1 MTAEPGK
8 SAGTPIRI
16 RYIES
21 GDYFVEGSEQLPS
34 TPVSISRWQI
44 GFIIVVVVLMPVLM
58 LLQQGL
64 HERTFNW
71 KTFAI
76 SLLPVLFVAGF
87 AVLLFFVFRKPRLL
101 FGQNYYRKSYRKQ
114 IGRDETNVVAE
125 FGQDAL
131 FISGEGGVATHIPW
145 NTIPRAI
152 ERPKGLLVYESD
164 TVFRWF
170 PKSAFASEH
179 DYAAAVE
186 LLRTK
191 VVKFERM
198 I

>member
-1 MTAEPGK
+1 MTAEPEK

-21 GDYFVEGSEQLPS
+21 GDYFVEATEQLPS
-34 TPVSISRWQI
+34 TPVSIGRWQI
-44 GFIIVVVVLMPVLM
+44 GIVIALLVLLPVLM
-58 LLQQGL
+58 LLQQSL

-71 KTFAI
+71 KAFAAA
-76 SLLPVLFVAGF
+76 LLPALVMVAFG
-87 AVLLFFVFRKPRLL
+87 VLLFFVFRKPRLL
-101 FGQNYYRKSYRKQ
+101 FGRNYYRKSYRKQ

-125 FGQDAL
+125 FGQEAL

-145 NTIPRAI
+145 QTIPRAV
-152 ERPKGLLVYESD
+152 ERPKGLFVYESD

-191 VVKFERM
+191 VAKFER
-198 I
+198 II